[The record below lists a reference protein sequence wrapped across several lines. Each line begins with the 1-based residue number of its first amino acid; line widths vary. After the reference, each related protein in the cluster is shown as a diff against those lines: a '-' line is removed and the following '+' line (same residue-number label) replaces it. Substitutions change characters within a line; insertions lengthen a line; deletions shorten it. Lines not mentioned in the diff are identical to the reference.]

1 MINEGEKKMAKT
13 KKKVEEKTEVKQE
26 QKQQDKP
33 IILTPQG
40 LKALEDKLEHLKTHQ
55 RREVSER
62 IRQSKEFGELGENAE
77 FENAKTE
84 QAFIEREIS
93 NLENLIRHAR
103 VIDQKEIH
111 TDSVSL
117 GSTVEVQDLNTNEKL
132 TFTIV
137 GSAESDPTNFKI
149 SNECPMGSALFG
161 RKKGQ
166 TVEVHAPAGKSHYK
180 ILKIYTEF

>member
-1 MINEGEKKMAKT
+1 MA
-13 KKKVEEKTEVKQE
+13 KKKVEEKAEVKQE
-26 QKQQDKP
+26 QKQDKP
-33 IILTPQG
+33 IMLTPQG
-40 LKALEDKLEHLKTHQ
+40 LKSLEAKLDHLKTHQ

-84 QAFIEREIS
+84 QAFIEREIG

-117 GSTVEVQDLNTNEKL
+117 GSTVEVQDLSTNEKF

-137 GSAESDPTNFKI
+137 GSAESEPENSKI
-149 SNECPMGSALFG
+149 SNECPLGSALFG

-166 TVEVHAPAGKSHYK
+166 TVDVHTPGGKAHYK
-180 ILKIYTEF
+180 IAKIYNSF

>member
-1 MINEGEKKMAKT
+1 MAKKQT
-13 KKKVEEKTEVKQE
+13 AEKTEVKQE
-26 QKQQDKP
+26 QKQDKP
-33 IILTPQG
+33 ILLTPQG
-40 LKALEDKLEHLKTHQ
+40 LKSLEDKLEHLKTHQ

-84 QAFIEREIS
+84 QAFIEREIG

-137 GSAESDPTNFKI
+137 GSAESDPSNAKI
-149 SNECPMGSALFG
+149 SNECPLGSALFG

-166 TVEVHAPAGKSHYK
+166 TIETHAPGGKSHYK
-180 ILKIYTEF
+180 IVKIYNSF